1 MAFSGELSEPG
12 IKLGDVPWIF
22 GEYKVVEDAEVIE
35 RGDPKPIPESTDW
48 GLLPMLFDIP
58 VGLTP
63 GVVPFRGI
71 VFPATVARG
80 PEPEIRLCGSKK

>member
-1 MAFSGELSEPG
+1 M
-12 IKLGDVPWIF
+12 
-22 GEYKVVEDAEVIE
+22 IE

-58 VGLTP
+58 AGLTP

-80 PEPEIRLCGSKK
+80 PEPEIRLCGSKKQKIKILKYYNRYTGLVFEV

>member
-1 MAFSGELSEPG
+1 M
-12 IKLGDVPWIF
+12 
-22 GEYKVVEDAEVIE
+22 IE

-58 VGLTP
+58 AGLTP

-71 VFPATVARG
+71 VFPATVDRG